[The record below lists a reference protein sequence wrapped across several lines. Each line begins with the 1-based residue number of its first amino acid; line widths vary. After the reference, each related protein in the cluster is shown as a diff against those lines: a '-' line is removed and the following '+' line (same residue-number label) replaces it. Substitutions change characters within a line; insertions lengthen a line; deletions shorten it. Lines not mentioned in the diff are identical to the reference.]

1 MAKKLHWLVVNHLF
15 WSDFEQLD
23 WCLWKQLICTKFQQ
37 FWGNWPSSFA
47 PYSHIFM
54 MIPNIMGH
62 LPLTEH
68 IKAFSICFQL
78 LGQQFDFSVFC
89 SNSLAYGIVEDRTF
103 LFTVWRTVA
112 SLILHH
118 MVFSFAGIFC
128 NEAYSKKGVFWHGVK
143 QIWDTNQNQQ
153 AWKKLCWK
161 NHWIL
166 PKKAKPLFF
175 KLLFQQVKPLWKS
188 KKMLQTG
195 FN

>member
-1 MAKKLHWLVVNHLF
+1 MAKKLHWLVVNRLF

-89 SNSLAYGIVEDRTF
+89 SNSLAYGIVHCESCLNLEPF
-103 LFTVWRTVA
+103 
-112 SLILHH
+112 SL
-118 MVFSFAGIFC
+118 
-128 NEAYSKKGVFWHGVK
+128 
-143 QIWDTNQNQQ
+143 TNQVSNFKTLWYKAKYCVLSFLICFFFKQKSCGSKFQ
-153 AWKKLCWK
+153 HFIVKKL
-161 NHWIL
+161 
-166 PKKAKPLFF
+166 
-175 KLLFQQVKPLWKS
+175 
-188 KKMLQTG
+188 
-195 FN
+195 

>member
-1 MAKKLHWLVVNHLF
+1 MAKNLHWLVVNHLF

-89 SNSLAYGIVEDRTF
+89 SNSLAYGIVDPGRSYVEKTTEF
-103 LFTVWRTVA
+103 HQKT
-112 SLILHH
+112 
-118 MVFSFAGIFC
+118 
-128 NEAYSKKGVFWHGVK
+128 K
-143 QIWDTNQNQQ
+143 Q
-153 AWKKLCWK
+153 
-161 NHWIL
+161 
-166 PKKAKPLFF
+166 LFF
-175 KLLFQQVKPLWKS
+175 KLIFQQDTPLWKF
-188 KKMLQTG
+188 KKCYRQASINPNINFRWFFVVLI
-195 FN
+195 

>member
-89 SNSLAYGIVEDRTF
+89 SNSLAYGIVWGHVINLHGFQNYWQKISILIDIETEWSISMGQYWHWGCKTLEFEFWKLLTF
-103 LFTVWRTVA
+103 A
-112 SLILHH
+112 S
-118 MVFSFAGIFC
+118 
-128 NEAYSKKGVFWHGVK
+128 
-143 QIWDTNQNQQ
+143 
-153 AWKKLCWK
+153 KLC
-161 NHWIL
+161 NCSCLI
-166 PKKAKPLFF
+166 
-175 KLLFQQVKPLWKS
+175 Q
-188 KKMLQTG
+188 
-195 FN
+195 

>member
-1 MAKKLHWLVVNHLF
+1 MLRGFLGTHCFDTLFTGSNCVLGQTLSPAWKKKIIFHLKIKSLFTNFGHFLRSCQSPKEKKLLLMAKNLHWLVVNHLF

-89 SNSLAYGIVEDRTF
+89 SNSLAYGIVRRFTTSMLF
-103 LFTVWRTVA
+103 LTSNIVFILVFFTMN
-112 SLILHH
+112 S
-118 MVFSFAGIFC
+118 
-128 NEAYSKKGVFWHGVK
+128 
-143 QIWDTNQNQQ
+143 
-153 AWKKLCWK
+153 
-161 NHWIL
+161 
-166 PKKAKPLFF
+166 
-175 KLLFQQVKPLWKS
+175 
-188 KKMLQTG
+188 
-195 FN
+195 

>member
-89 SNSLAYGIVEDRTF
+89 SNSLAYGIVCPLCPFAGYNTGSRYVCHVMSWPVNADKKGFVILPSHLPLPKTAQAKPIRQPNF
-103 LFTVWRTVA
+103 LLFTDCSFNRWYLPTCLYQHVL
-112 SLILHH
+112 SLQ
-118 MVFSFAGIFC
+118 M
-128 NEAYSKKGVFWHGVK
+128 
-143 QIWDTNQNQQ
+143 
-153 AWKKLCWK
+153 
-161 NHWIL
+161 
-166 PKKAKPLFF
+166 
-175 KLLFQQVKPLWKS
+175 
-188 KKMLQTG
+188 
-195 FN
+195 

>member
-23 WCLWKQLICTKFQQ
+23 WCLWKQSICTKFQQ

-89 SNSLAYGIVEDRTF
+89 SNSLAYGIVPWWCPGSGPPGTCRRLPRWSGLEIRGATPIF
-103 LFTVWRTVA
+103 GPWGSSQIQQYPTLGS
-112 SLILHH
+112 SLKEPNSPGGGRCWI
-118 MVFSFAGIFC
+118 I
-128 NEAYSKKGVFWHGVK
+128 YK
-143 QIWDTNQNQQ
+143 DT
-153 AWKKLCWK
+153 L
-161 NHWIL
+161 
-166 PKKAKPLFF
+166 
-175 KLLFQQVKPLWKS
+175 
-188 KKMLQTG
+188 
-195 FN
+195 